1 MPTGD
6 LVASL
11 HCMKLT
17 TKQLVSFL
25 IFVVVTGMQ
34 SAGAAKRPNIVY
46 FMADDLGYGDVKCFG
61 KDKSRA
67 ETPNFDRLA
76 AEGMMFTDAHAVA
89 SVCVPSRMAIMTGRY
104 AWRFGRPER
113 GGPWGFL
120 GLRYSPDTFTLGDL
134 MKQAGYTTGYIGKWH
149 LGTRMA
155 TSDDGIQNTNNV
167 DYTRPLKVGP
177 VQYGFDYSFILP
189 GSLDMYPYVFARN
202 NQWLGYVNK
211 QRGWSAFNRVGP
223 AEETFE
229 DYQVLNSF
237 STEVEQFIAR
247 HAEDARDGVKPFFLY
262 FALTAP
268 HTPTSP
274 HPRFEG
280 RSKLGLYGDFL
291 METDDCLGRL
301 MRALEQ
307 HGLDGNTLV
316 VATSDHGAAAYAGNI
331 RKATY
336 AQFKSMQK
344 LGHYSSGIFRG
355 FKFSVYEGGRRVPF
369 VVRWPGVIKAGRGSE
384 SKRLIGLQ
392 DVFRTFAEVSG
403 QKLKNHQGVDSL
415 SLLPLFR
422 DPAGAATRETMIQSS
437 TRSWAVRKGDW
448 KLCLCP
454 GSGSAAR
461 YGNAPSPELAYQ
473 AALKKFGGKPKRA
486 DLLKAPFVQLFDLSK
501 DPTESNNLA
510 AQRPDLVEEL
520 LAIFDQQIAAGRST
534 PGPVQK
540 NDKDLNY
547 LAGVPKFVFRK

>member
-1 MPTGD
+1 
-6 LVASL
+6 
-11 HCMKLT
+11 MKLVT
-17 TKQLVSFL
+17 RLIVSL
-25 IFVVVTGMQ
+25 LFV
-34 SAGAAKRPNIVY
+34 AAILTHAASRPNIVY

-61 KDKSRA
+61 KEKSRA

-104 AWRFGRPER
+104 AWRFDRPAR

-120 GLRYSPDTFTLGDL
+120 GLRFPTDTFTLGDL
-134 MKQAGYTTGYIGKWH
+134 MKQGGYTTGYIGKWH
-149 LGTRMA
+149 LGTSM
-155 TSDDGIQNTNNV
+155 TTTDGGIQTTNNV
-167 DYTRPLKVGP
+167 DYTKPLKVGP

-202 NQWLGYVNK
+202 NQWLGYVNR

-223 AEETFE
+223 TEEAFE
-229 DYQVLNSF
+229 DYNVLNSF
-237 STEVEQFIAR
+237 SSEVEHFVAR
-247 HAEDARDGVKPFFLY
+247 HAQDARDGKPFFLY

-274 HPRFEG
+274 HPKFE
-280 RSKLGLYGDFL
+280 RKSKLGLYGDFL
-291 METDDCLGRL
+291 MEADDCLGRL
-301 MRALEQ
+301 MKALEQ

-316 VATSDHGAAAYAGNI
+316 IASSDHGAASYAGNI

-344 LGHYSSGIFRG
+344 LGHYSSGIYRG

-369 VVRWPGVIKAGRGSE
+369 VAKWSGVIKPGST
-384 SKRLIGLQ
+384 SSRLIGLQ
-392 DVFRTFAEVSG
+392 DVFRTFASASR
-403 QKLKNHQGVDSL
+403 QKLKDDQGVDSI
-415 SLLPLFR
+415 SLIPMFR
-422 DPAGAATRETMIQSS
+422 NPDGPATRKSMIQSS

-454 GSGSAAR
+454 GSGSIAR
-461 YGNAPSPELAYQ
+461 YGNSPSPEVAYK
-473 AALKKFGGKPKRA
+473 AALEKFKGKPKRA
-486 DLLKAPFVQLFDLSK
+486 DLLKAPFVQLFDLK
-501 DPTESNNLA
+501 NDPTESDNLA
-510 AQRPDLVEEL
+510 DQRPDLVEEL

-534 PGPVQK
+534 SGATQK
-540 NDKDLNY
+540 NDKGLNY
-547 LAGVPKFVFRK
+547 LAGVPKWVTGR